1 MVWTAAISW
10 GLSREETTGQRVPA
24 MLLVQVGRRKR
35 MTARDVYRWVIQ
47 ATLRSHDRSEE
58 RARLMSVLNLLD
70 HGFDLSD
77 PEIGEII
84 RKRREAD
91 ERLATYE
98 ALIQE

>member
-1 MVWTAAISW
+1 
-10 GLSREETTGQRVPA
+10 
-24 MLLVQVGRRKR
+24 